1 MWTIWQKT
9 PGPLTDTPM
18 GGHLTC
24 LAAAAT
30 GWNEQQVETG
40 LGSAHNLIDI
50 QRCFTTEM
58 SPKCVDSVRVA
69 SGRYQMEAIFIWM
82 KAVAKCDVKLEKPK
96 SFCTCNITVLEQALV
111 CS

>member
-1 MWTIWQKT
+1 MRTRVFSPTYPTWALVGRTSR
-9 PGPLTDTPM
+9 PAG
-18 GGHLTC
+18 
-24 LAAAAT
+24 
-30 GWNEQQVETG
+30 ETV
-40 LGSAHNLIDI
+40 
-50 QRCFTTEM
+50 QRGFTTEM